1 MNALPEVFT
10 TRILLPEMPTHTDY
24 LRAKPQL
31 QIRDGRERRIL
42 LCRQCSEESQE
53 RQPYWA
59 RLSLRLHIVIDRYS
73 KTMSQGRNQFAPD
86 PGAQL
91 GLGNF

>member
-53 RQPYWA
+53 QQLILGPPV
-59 RLSLRLHIVIDRYS
+59 LRLHIVIDRYS
-73 KTMSQGRNQFAPD
+73 KTMSQRRNQCAPD